1 MSLSTT
7 SKWFQNTFRDGDST
21 ISLGGRPGRPLNVN
35 SSSVVCNTIY
45 HVKHLLVCGCCYIHH
60 FLFLL
65 CTKFHNCY
73 ACVMAI
79 YSVALEW
86 LQHSGDSA
94 MDYFSERKMAISLSS
109 CCDGVQGTRLSFS
122 SPLPSSADPSLKWLR
137 LCWVRLLLTQPSSGF
152 SFNVEGK
159 ETRHASQIQ
168 MFPGSIQLTSKDG
181 FRPCFCYLTDT

>member
-7 SKWFQNTFRDGDST
+7 SKWFQTTFRDGDST

-45 HVKHLLVCGCCYIHH
+45 HVKTFASLRLLLHPSLSIPFMHKISQ
-60 FLFLL
+60 LL
-65 CTKFHNCY
+65 CLCY
-73 ACVMAI
+73 AI

-94 MDYFSERKMAISLSS
+94 MDYFSERKMAISLFS

-122 SPLPSSADPSLKWLR
+122 SPLPSSADPSLK
-137 LCWVRLLLTQPSSGF
+137 
-152 SFNVEGK
+152 
-159 ETRHASQIQ
+159 
-168 MFPGSIQLTSKDG
+168 
-181 FRPCFCYLTDT
+181 